1 MLQHLEAGA
10 IDEDI
15 LARGLDDRRQLATQ
29 GVVIVLLELD
39 PTSQVQ
45 LVDLQQA
52 HIIGRQMH
60 RDALS
65 RRFLRGTQDDFFQ
78 HLDHGRR
85 IERLGLIRCLA
96 HALERLDMQEFQ
108 LTEKLAGG
116 KRVERRA
123 AQAFTQR
130 LEQFGHHCQQAQ
142 AGVGFVVRLDAP
154 DQLLQGQ
161 DVGLPLGGILA
172 MLEAGQQQHLAPGV
186 LHELHHGLRQD
197 FAQHH
202 LVQRP
207 FNAMAR
213 QFGLGPALFGVA
225 NTLFKQFAAA
235 ALVTGEGQEIGQ
247 QLGENRR
254 VIDEVVQQALHHLL
268 DAQVQAV
275 ALMVVAIAPAHG
287 RSRDFVKQSPG
298 RMIATAEE
306 ALVLHRDLEHR
317 DLQAADQGLE
327 GVWQVV
333 IVEDE
338 FEHHR
343 DQVDHVF
350 IGAFDH
356 PGLATAHAD
365 PGQQLFELATQIELV
380 VNGRRRYVLLQMR
393 EQP

>member
-1 MLQHLEAGA
+1 
-10 IDEDI
+10 
-15 LARGLDDRRQLATQ
+15 
-29 GVVIVLLELD
+29 
-39 PTSQVQ
+39 
-45 LVDLQQA
+45 
-52 HIIGRQMH
+52 
-60 RDALS
+60 
-65 RRFLRGTQDDFFQ
+65 
-78 HLDHGRR
+78 
-85 IERLGLIRCLA
+85 
-96 HALERLDMQEFQ
+96 MQEFQ
-108 LTEKLAGG
+108 FTEKLAGG

-235 ALVTGEGQEIGQ
+235 ALVTGEGQEVGQ

-254 VIDEVVQQALHHLL
+254 VIDKIIQQALHHLL
-268 DAQVQAV
+268 DAQVEAV
-275 ALMVVAIAPAHG
+275 ALMIVAIAPAHG